1 MTEPITEQPDL
12 PISPTDPPGQDVP
25 KQRVRAAWADTWYE
39 LRRSP
44 IFWISAVLI
53 VLFLTMAVVPQLF
66 TSIDPGYADLSKS
79 RQPPSAEHWFGMNV
93 QGADVYART
102 IYGARA
108 SILVGAGT
116 ALLTLIFGCFMGV
129 VAAYFG
135 GATDSVLQRLGEIF
149 MAFPLLLGGLLV
161 LYQFPSDPD
170 DPYALQ
176 VGRIIFILAIFGWP
190 VTARIMRS
198 SVLQVL
204 PNDYIQSARALGG
217 GGFRIIFSHVVPNAI
232 APAIVV
238 STINLGVYMG
248 VEATLSFLGIG
259 FQDPIVSWGVEISA
273 ASGIGL
279 IQAAPHMLLF
289 PSLFLSVAVL
299 AFIMLGDAVSDAL
312 DPRLR

>member
-1 MTEPITEQPDL
+1 MTEPITENSNL
-12 PISPTDPPGQDVP
+12 PVAPTAPPAQDVP
-25 KQRVRAAWADTWYE
+25 RARARSAWIDRWHE
-39 LRRSP
+39 LRRNP
-44 IFWISAVLI
+44 VFWVSAVLI
-53 VLFLTMAVVPQLF
+53 LLFLTMAVVPQLF
-66 TSIDPGYADLSKS
+66 TSIDPTYADLSKA
-79 RQPPSAEHWFGMNV
+79 RQKPSAEHWFGMDG

-116 ALLTLIFGCFMGV
+116 ALVTLIFGCFMGV

-135 GATDSVLQRLGEIF
+135 RGLDAVLQRTGEIF
-149 MAFPLLLGGLLV
+149 MAFPLLLGGLLI

-176 VGRIIFILAIFGWP
+176 VGRIILILAIFGWP

-232 APAIVV
+232 AASIVV
-238 STINLGVYMG
+238 STINLGVFMG
-248 VEATLSFLGIG
+248 VEATLSYLGIG
-259 FQDPIVSWGVEISA
+259 FQPPVISWGVAISD

-299 AFIMLGDAVSDAL
+299 SFILLGDAVRDAL

>member
-1 MTEPITEQPDL
+1 MTDQLQMQSAPGTEEVVKAPQAR
-12 PISPTDPPGQDVP
+12 S
-25 KQRVRAAWADTWYE
+25 AWADAWYQ

-53 VLFLTMAVVPQLF
+53 LFFLALTVVPQLF
-66 TSIDPGYADLSKS
+66 SSADPGFADLSKA
-79 RQPPSAEHWFGMNV
+79 RQPPSAGHPFGMDG
-93 QGADVYART
+93 QGADVYAKT
-102 IYGARA
+102 VYGARS
-108 SILVGAGT
+108 SILVGAGS
-116 ALLTLIFGCFMGV
+116 ALVTLIVGSLMGV
-129 VAAYFG
+129 LAAFFG
-135 GATDSVLQRLGEIF
+135 GWLDAVLQRLGEIF
-149 MAFPLLLGGLLV
+149 MAFPLLLGGLLF

-176 VGRIIFILAIFGWP
+176 VGRIVFILSALGWP
-190 VTARIMRS
+190 TVARIMRS

-204 PNDYIQSARALGG
+204 PNDFIQSARALGA

-259 FQDPIVSWGVEISA
+259 FQPPIDSWGVAISA

-279 IQAAPHMLLF
+279 IRAAPHMLLF

-299 AFIMLGDAVSDAL
+299 AFIMLGDAVRDAL